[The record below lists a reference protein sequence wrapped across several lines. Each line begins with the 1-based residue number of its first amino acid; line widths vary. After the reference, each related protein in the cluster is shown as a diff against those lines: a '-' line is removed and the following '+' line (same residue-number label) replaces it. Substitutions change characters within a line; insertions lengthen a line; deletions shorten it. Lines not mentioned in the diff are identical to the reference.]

1 MNGHPWNCWQLVP
14 NSASYKVAFWVAITS
29 ARRMSELKAP
39 IQRLLIQCSKRTR
52 CSSDHTQLP
61 SQVDWQFNMD
71 LDIFLLEFCPKLH
84 CKKDCSSRIKYC
96 SPDGSASFG
105 FEPGTANVPSAGC
118 REDTGSSWVIHSP
131 CHYWR
136 RRNGESGDRESEA
149 VELRAATMP
158 NHLCC
163 PGLHAMELASNVY
176 AIWRKKYLLTA
187 SQALQ

>member
-1 MNGHPWNCWQLVP
+1 MTHFHLGHCHPPSCLTRLQGTSIALVLECNWVLQQLMCTVMQNLGLQTIPVCLTAGLVLGSQGHPWNCWQLVP

-84 CKKDCSSRIKYC
+84 VSSRGQEASC
-96 SPDGSASFG
+96 SA
-105 FEPGTANVPSAGC
+105 C
-118 REDTGSSWVIHSP
+118 
-131 CHYWR
+131 
-136 RRNGESGDRESEA
+136 
-149 VELRAATMP
+149 
-158 NHLCC
+158 
-163 PGLHAMELASNVY
+163 
-176 AIWRKKYLLTA
+176 
-187 SQALQ
+187 

>member
-1 MNGHPWNCWQLVP
+1 MVFVVN
-14 NSASYKVAFWVAITS
+14 A
-29 ARRMSELKAP
+29 ELA
-39 IQRLLIQCSKRTR
+39 
-52 CSSDHTQLP
+52 
-61 SQVDWQFNMD
+61 M
-71 LDIFLLEFCPKLH
+71 
-84 CKKDCSSRIKYC
+84 
-96 SPDGSASFG
+96 
-105 FEPGTANVPSAGC
+105 SAGKIAAQVGHAAVGLYQLMQEQAAG
-118 REDTGSSWVIHSP
+118 RELICQWDECSSWVIHSP